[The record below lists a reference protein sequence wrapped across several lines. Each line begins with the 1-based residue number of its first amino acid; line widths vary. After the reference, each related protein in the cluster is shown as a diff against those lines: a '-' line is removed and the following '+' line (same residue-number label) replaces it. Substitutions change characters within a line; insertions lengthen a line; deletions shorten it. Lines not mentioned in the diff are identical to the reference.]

1 MGNSKKTPQSPEANS
16 IPLNIP
22 INVFGNLLSPS
33 SIIPDNDSSNSD
45 KGKNKRGNWYLI
57 WFIFYNVWKI
67 KKFFN
72 KILYFYS

>member
-45 KGKNKRGNWYLI
+45 KGKNKRGN
-57 WFIFYNVWKI
+57 
-67 KKFFN
+67 
-72 KILYFYS
+72 